1 MQLQGRYRPVC
12 MQIQERNIYK
22 CSYSKDTDLNA
33 GSYSNSGMG
42 VAIVKIHTCMHVA
55 KGKTGS
61 YWKETY
67 MGVAIVKGV
76 AIKRL

>member
-1 MQLQGRYRPVC
+1 
-12 MQIQERNIYK
+12 
-22 CSYSKDTDLNA
+22 
-33 GSYSNSGMG
+33 MG

-67 MGVAIVKGV
+67 MGIAIVKGV